1 MPANLQP
8 ALTFL
13 EDLKFNNNREW
24 FNDNRKRYDEAR
36 SAFEA
41 LVNEVIA
48 QFKPVEDLGQL
59 AAKDCIFRINR
70 DVRFSRD
77 KSPYKTNLGALIGVG
92 GRKAPGRTYYI
103 NLEAGESFIAGGV
116 YSPEPDTLKRIRA
129 DIATNPDKLR
139 RIIKN
144 RNFTHFFGAVRGEQ
158 LKGAPKG
165 YASDHEAIDLLRYKQ
180 FLAMHQLTDADVLK
194 DDLAAHIVVVCGA
207 LKPFE
212 GYFASLR
219 ISQG

>member
-36 SAFEA
+36 GAFEA

-59 AAKDCIFRINR
+59 TAKDCIFRINR
-70 DVRFSRD
+70 DVRFSKD
-77 KSPYKTNLGALIGVG
+77 KSPYKTNLGALIGLG

-116 YSPEPDTLKRIRA
+116 YSPEPETLKKIRA
-129 DIATNPDKLR
+129 DIAENPDKLR

-158 LKGAPKG
+158 LKNAPKG
-165 YASDHEAIDLLRYKQ
+165 YTNDHEAIDLLKYKQ
-180 FLAMHQLTDADVLK
+180 FLAIHQLTDEDVLK
-194 DDLAAHIVVVCGA
+194 ADLAAHIVVVCGA

-212 GYFASLR
+212 GYFAALR
-219 ISQG
+219 DSQS